1 MKAIRLLL
9 ADDHPLVVDGLA
21 AALERAGFRVVA
33 KVNSAGQIATAFVSA
48 KPDVA
53 VLDVRFGRE
62 ATGLEAARELLKAH
76 AKAKIVIYSQ
86 FDDDELVQEAYR
98 AGCSAFVTKDRDAA
112 TLGAAIVD
120 AHAGK
125 RYFLPEIAER
135 LAVLGLE
142 QAESP
147 QSVLDERDLQVFAYL
162 ARGLT
167 NAEIAVKM
175 GLSVKTISTISQS
188 IKERFGVQ
196 RPAEITLLAYKY
208 KIIKP

>member
-33 KVNSAGQIATAFVSA
+33 KVNSAEQIATAFVSA

-62 ATGLEAARELLKAH
+62 ATGLEAVRELLKAH

-142 QAESP
+142 AESP
-147 QSVLDERDLQVFAYL
+147 QSVLGERDLQVFAYL

-208 KIIKP
+208 KILKP